1 MALETNSTSN
11 LPPLPETPGK
21 DIFASEEED
30 NTVMDV
36 GFLEERKVKV
46 TPQKITKKA
55 GHIQLQEAT
64 NLQVRLHRDTLLK
77 KGKAVQELQ
86 KELKTLERA
95 IATSTVPR
103 HLSLR
108 RQPPRLPGF
117 LSYSEEFQTTWNG
130 IFSRVEAKLLEA
142 WRDELGR
149 HARAEK
155 RRLDQT
161 EKEARENIARYPDG
175 SEGNRLLTKLLT
187 ATNSKEGSK
196 RRQGRRHPYK
206 K

>member
-1 MALETNSTSN
+1 MASESISTSA

-21 DIFASEEED
+21 DLFTSEEED
-30 NTVMDV
+30 YTVMDV
-36 GFLEERKVKV
+36 GFLESRETTE
-46 TPQKITKKA
+46 TPQKKAKKS

-64 NLQVRLHRDTLLK
+64 NLQVRHHRDTLLR
-77 KGKAVQELQ
+77 KGRAVQELQ

-130 IFSRVEAKLLEA
+130 IFSRVESRLLEA
-142 WRDELGR
+142 WRDEIGR
-149 HARAEK
+149 HALSEK
-155 RRLDQT
+155 RKLDQA
-161 EKEARENIARYPDG
+161 EKEARDNIARYPDG
-175 SEGNRLLTKLLT
+175 SEGNLLLTKLLT
-187 ATNSKEGSK
+187 ATTSKESS
-196 RRQGRRHPYK
+196 RRRKGRRHPYK